1 MKTKS
6 RAVKG
11 RAIDPI
17 PPSNFPLFYQDEANE
32 ECRIN
37 GNDSGV
43 SEDAGFNQDKV
54 NNDDDV
60 GGKDDEFDD
69 EDEEEADGDGSGG
82 GISGHYDNDVIPD
95 DVDKGDE
102 DEANEEYHI
111 DGNDNGLSEDA
122 GFNQDNVNNND
133 DVVGKDDDFDGEDE
147 DEEGD
152 DDGSGGG
159 ISGHYD
165 NDVIPDDVDMED
177 KDDNVVVQNF
187 VEEVD
192 ESAGVNCMIT
202 DLLGGEFGYS
212 CNGRSGQVLVCSEN
226 GCSISI
232 HKMCMNIEP
241 QFDDT
246 GKFYCPYCWY
256 KREVA
261 RTEELRKRAMLAK
274 RELSKF
280 MHFKWDGGNEE
291 KLEAGA
297 ENMKAAS
304 LSTMAEEK
312 KAGECGNRLN
322 NDANETILYN
332 QEQNMCVESVGKG
345 NSDDENISKGHGF
358 DNNVVDGHVLQ
369 EEDEENTSDS
379 ENDGGD
385 EDPWCKPPYHP
396 NHFEIVNDALCL
408 STKGTSNL
416 TGVLEDNQG
425 KSGKEEPMLPNA
437 VGNAMALITEDATP
451 KVPAIESFEFPLHDL
466 DTGTPLVRQMR
477 IKHTAQRARP
487 RKVDSPKKSSFQPSI
502 SAKDENTNQQ
512 GKATAAKNSVQCQ
525 ELTKRIRTPILGNV
539 KRRRLPWTVEEEDI
553 LKLRHASLRPFLP
566 LQAHGHS
573 EEGVQRFSLTMNKNI
588 PWRKILE
595 FGHNVFGTN
604 RLPVDLKDKWKKI
617 MAKEDPKSNKG

>member
-17 PPSNFPLFYQDEANE
+17 PPSNFRLLYQDEANE

-37 GNDSGV
+37 GNDAGV

-69 EDEEEADGDGSGG
+69 EDEEEADGGGSGG

-95 DVDKGDE
+95 DVDKVDE
-102 DEANEEYHI
+102 DEANDEYHI
-111 DGNDNGLSEDA
+111 DGNDNGVSEDA

-133 DVVGKDDDFDGEDE
+133 DVVGKDDDFDDEHE

-177 KDDNVVVQNF
+177 KGDNVVVQNF

-226 GCSISI
+226 GCSIAI
-232 HKMCMNIEP
+232 HKMCINIEP

-261 RTEELRKRAMLAK
+261 TTEELRKRAMLAK
-274 RELSKF
+274 RELSNF
-280 MHFKWDGGNEE
+280 MHFKRDGGNEE

-312 KAGECGNRLN
+312 KVGESGNRLN

-345 NSDDENISKGHGF
+345 KSDDENISKAHGF
-358 DNNVVDGHVLQ
+358 DNNVVDGHLLQ
-369 EEDEENTSDS
+369 EEDKENTSDS

-408 STKGTSNL
+408 STKGLL
-416 TGVLEDNQG
+416 TLQVYWKTTKGRVER
-425 KSGKEEPMLPNA
+425 KSQCFQTQWEMLW
-437 VGNAMALITEDATP
+437 
-451 KVPAIESFEFPLHDL
+451 H
-466 DTGTPLVRQMR
+466 
-477 IKHTAQRARP
+477 
-487 RKVDSPKKSSFQPSI
+487 
-502 SAKDENTNQQ
+502 
-512 GKATAAKNSVQCQ
+512 
-525 ELTKRIRTPILGNV
+525 
-539 KRRRLPWTVEEEDI
+539 
-553 LKLRHASLRPFLP
+553 
-566 LQAHGHS
+566 
-573 EEGVQRFSLTMNKNI
+573 
-588 PWRKILE
+588 
-595 FGHNVFGTN
+595 
-604 RLPVDLKDKWKKI
+604 
-617 MAKEDPKSNKG
+617 

>member
-17 PPSNFPLFYQDEANE
+17 PPSNFRLLYQDEANE

-37 GNDSGV
+37 GNDAGV

-69 EDEEEADGDGSGG
+69 EDEEEADGGGSGG
-82 GISGHYDNDVIPD
+82 GISG
-95 DVDKGDE
+95 GDE
-102 DEANEEYHI
+102 H
-111 DGNDNGLSEDA
+111 
-122 GFNQDNVNNND
+122 
-133 DVVGKDDDFDGEDE
+133 E

-177 KDDNVVVQNF
+177 KGDNVVVQNF

-226 GCSISI
+226 GCSIAI
-232 HKMCMNIEP
+232 HKMCINIEP
-241 QFDDT
+241 EFDDT

-261 RTEELRKRAMLAK
+261 TTEELRKRAMLAK
-274 RELSKF
+274 REL
-280 MHFKWDGGNEE
+280 
-291 KLEAGA
+291 
-297 ENMKAAS
+297 
-304 LSTMAEEK
+304 
-312 KAGECGNRLN
+312 LN

-345 NSDDENISKGHGF
+345 KSDDENISKAHGF
-358 DNNVVDGHVLQ
+358 DNNVVDGHLLQ
-369 EEDEENTSDS
+369 EEDKENTSDS
-379 ENDGGD
+379 ENDG
-385 EDPWCKPPYHP
+385 
-396 NHFEIVNDALCL
+396 
-408 STKGTSNL
+408 
-416 TGVLEDNQG
+416 GVLEDNQG
-425 KSGKEEPMLPNA
+425 KSGKKEPMFPNA
-437 VGNAMALITEDATP
+437 VGNAMALITEDATA
-451 KVPAIESFEFPLHDL
+451 KVPAIESFEFLLPDL
-466 DTGTPLVRQMR
+466 DTGTPVVRQMR
-477 IKHTAQRARP
+477 VKHTAQRARP

-502 SAKDENTNQQ
+502 SAMDENTNQQ

-553 LKLRHASLRPFLP
+553 LK
-566 LQAHGHS
+566 
-573 EEGVQRFSLTMNKNI
+573 EGVHRFSLTMNKNI

-617 MAKEDPKSNKG
+617 MAKEDPKSNKGDIGSVQSICDGSAVVEIVVPAIQN

>member
-17 PPSNFPLFYQDEANE
+17 PPSNFRLLYQDEANE

-37 GNDSGV
+37 GNDAGV

-69 EDEEEADGDGSGG
+69 EDEEEADA
-82 GISGHYDNDVIPD
+82 ND
-95 DVDKGDE
+95 
-102 DEANEEYHI
+102 EYHI
-111 DGNDNGLSEDA
+111 DGNDNGVSEDA

-133 DVVGKDDDFDGEDE
+133 DVVGKDDDFDDEHE

-152 DDGSGGG
+152 DDGSGVG

-177 KDDNVVVQNF
+177 KGDNVVVQNF

-226 GCSISI
+226 GCSIA
-232 HKMCMNIEP
+232 KMCINIEP

-261 RTEELRKRAMLAK
+261 TTEELRKRAMLAK
-274 RELSKF
+274 RELSNF
-280 MHFKWDGGNEE
+280 MHFKLDGGNEE

-312 KAGECGNRLN
+312 KVGESGNRLN

-345 NSDDENISKGHGF
+345 KSDDENISKAHGF
-358 DNNVVDGHVLQ
+358 DNNVVDGHLLQ
-369 EEDEENTSDS
+369 EEDKENTSDS
-379 ENDGGD
+379 ENDG
-385 EDPWCKPPYHP
+385 
-396 NHFEIVNDALCL
+396 
-408 STKGTSNL
+408 
-416 TGVLEDNQG
+416 GVLEDNQG
-425 KSGKEEPMLPNA
+425 KSGKKEPMFPNA
-437 VGNAMALITEDATP
+437 VGNAMALITEDATA
-451 KVPAIESFEFPLHDL
+451 KVPAIESFEFLLPDL
-466 DTGTPLVRQMR
+466 DTGTPVVRQMR

-502 SAKDENTNQQ
+502 SAMDENTNQQ

-553 LKLRHASLRPFLP
+553 LK
-566 LQAHGHS
+566 
-573 EEGVQRFSLTMNKNI
+573 EGVHRFSLTMNKNI

-617 MAKEDPKSNKG
+617 MAKEDPKSNKGVLIALKE

>member
-1 MKTKS
+1 MRTKS

-17 PPSNFPLFYQDEANE
+17 PPSNFPLLYRDEANE

-69 EDEEEADGDGSGG
+69 EDEEEADGDG
-82 GISGHYDNDVIPD
+82 N
-95 DVDKGDE
+95 
-102 DEANEEYHI
+102 
-111 DGNDNGLSEDA
+111 
-122 GFNQDNVNNND
+122 NVNSND

-147 DEEGD
+147 DEEGG

-165 NDVIPDDVDMED
+165 NDVIPDDIDMED

-332 QEQNMCVESVGKG
+332 REQNMCFESVGKG
-345 NSDDENISKGHGF
+345 NSDDENISKAHGF

-396 NHFEIVNDALCL
+396 NHFEIANDALCL

-416 TGVLEDNQG
+416 TG
-425 KSGKEEPMLPNA
+425 
-437 VGNAMALITEDATP
+437 
-451 KVPAIESFEFPLHDL
+451 
-466 DTGTPLVRQMR
+466 
-477 IKHTAQRARP
+477 
-487 RKVDSPKKSSFQPSI
+487 
-502 SAKDENTNQQ
+502 
-512 GKATAAKNSVQCQ
+512 
-525 ELTKRIRTPILGNV
+525 
-539 KRRRLPWTVEEEDI
+539 
-553 LKLRHASLRPFLP
+553 
-566 LQAHGHS
+566 
-573 EEGVQRFSLTMNKNI
+573 
-588 PWRKILE
+588 
-595 FGHNVFGTN
+595 
-604 RLPVDLKDKWKKI
+604 
-617 MAKEDPKSNKG
+617 

>member
-17 PPSNFPLFYQDEANE
+17 PPSNFPLLYQDE

-69 EDEEEADGDGSGG
+69 EDEEEADGDGDGSGG

-133 DVVGKDDDFDGEDE
+133 DVGKDDDFDGEDE

-152 DDGSGGG
+152 DDGTAGGV
-159 ISGHYD
+159 SGHYD
-165 NDVIPDDVDMED
+165 NDVIPDDVDMKD

-187 VEEVD
+187 VEKVD

-291 KLEAGA
+291 KLETGA

-312 KAGECGNRLN
+312 KA
-322 NDANETILYN
+322 
-332 QEQNMCVESVGKG
+332 
-345 NSDDENISKGHGF
+345 
-358 DNNVVDGHVLQ
+358 
-369 EEDEENTSDS
+369 
-379 ENDGGD
+379 
-385 EDPWCKPPYHP
+385 
-396 NHFEIVNDALCL
+396 
-408 STKGTSNL
+408 
-416 TGVLEDNQG
+416 GVLEDNQG

-451 KVPAIESFEFPLHDL
+451 KVPTIESFEFLLPDL

-539 KRRRLPWTVEEEDI
+539 KRRRLHWTVEEEDI
-553 LKLRHASLRPFLP
+553 LK
-566 LQAHGHS
+566 
-573 EEGVQRFSLTMNKNI
+573 EGVQRFSLTMNKNI

-617 MAKEDPKSNKG
+617 MAKEDPKSNKGVLIALKK

>member
-17 PPSNFPLFYQDEANE
+17 PPSNFRLLYQDEANE

-37 GNDSGV
+37 GNDAGV

-69 EDEEEADGDGSGG
+69 EDEEEADGGGSGG

-95 DVDKGDE
+95 DVDKVDE
-102 DEANEEYHI
+102 DEANDEYHI
-111 DGNDNGLSEDA
+111 DGNDNGVSEDA

-133 DVVGKDDDFDGEDE
+133 DVVGKDDDFDDEHE

-177 KDDNVVVQNF
+177 KGDNVVVQNF

-226 GCSISI
+226 GCSIAI
-232 HKMCMNIEP
+232 HKMCINIEP

-261 RTEELRKRAMLAK
+261 TTEELRKRAMLAK
-274 RELSKF
+274 RELSNF
-280 MHFKWDGGNEE
+280 MHFKRDGGNEE

-312 KAGECGNRLN
+312 KVGESGNRLN

-345 NSDDENISKGHGF
+345 KSDDENISKAHGF
-358 DNNVVDGHVLQ
+358 DNNVVDGHLLQ
-369 EEDEENTSDS
+369 EEDKENTSDS
-379 ENDGGD
+379 ENDG
-385 EDPWCKPPYHP
+385 
-396 NHFEIVNDALCL
+396 
-408 STKGTSNL
+408 
-416 TGVLEDNQG
+416 GVLEDNQG
-425 KSGKEEPMLPNA
+425 KSGKKEPMFPNT
-437 VGNAMALITEDATP
+437 VGNAMALITEDATA
-451 KVPAIESFEFPLHDL
+451 KVPAIESFEFLLPDL
-466 DTGTPLVRQMR
+466 DTGTPVVRQMR

-502 SAKDENTNQQ
+502 SAMDENTNQQ

-553 LKLRHASLRPFLP
+553 LK
-566 LQAHGHS
+566 
-573 EEGVQRFSLTMNKNI
+573 EGVHRFSLTMNKNI

-617 MAKEDPKSNKG
+617 MAKEDPKSNKGVLIALKE